1 MESSPPKPRRK
12 QSGLIPTRTR
22 SGTLEV
28 LLVTSMTRKRWIIPK
43 GNIEAELGPRETAR
57 LEAYEE
63 AGVEGKVSDEPIGTY
78 IHENGKG
85 PRSVEVYVMEV
96 ERVLPD
102 DEWPES
108 RYRKRQWMDID
119 RARQLILEADL
130 GELLGKLARGL

>member
-1 MESSPPKPRRK
+1 MESQTPRPLRK

-22 SGTLEV
+22 DGRLEV

-43 GNIEAELGPRETAR
+43 GNIEPELGPRETAR

-63 AGVEGKVSDEPIGTY
+63 AGVEGQVSDEPIGSY

-85 PRSVEVYVMEV
+85 ARRVEVYVMEV
-96 ERVLPD
+96 ERVLSK

-108 RYRKRQWMDID
+108 RYRKREWVTIE
-119 RARQLILEADL
+119 RARELILEADL
-130 GELLGKLARGL
+130 GQLLEKLARGL